1 MSSPRNLTPTQA
13 SPLLAGDDTVLVDVR
28 GTEEWQQGH
37 APSALHVPLDSLNP
51 GDFTGRTVM
60 AVCRSGRRSEMAVET
75 LREAGID
82 ACNVTGGMQAWAEA
96 GFPVITDSGTAG
108 SVR

>member
-1 MSSPRNLTPTQA
+1 MSSPRNLTPAQA

-28 GTEEWQQGH
+28 GPEEWQQGH
-37 APSALHVPLDSLNP
+37 APSALHVPLDTLNP
-51 GDFTGRTVM
+51 ADFTGRTVM
-60 AVCRSGRRSEMAVET
+60 AVCRSGRRSEMAVEA

-82 ACNVTGGMQAWAEA
+82 ARNVTGGMQAWAEA
-96 GFPVITDSGTAG
+96 GLPVITDSGTAG